1 MASGLQSALMLERR
15 ACGSN
20 FEGLSA
26 LVPLFEERM
35 VVRMFS
41 LDEIPF
47 LFGTF
52 LSQQTNG
59 AESIYNW

>member
-15 ACGSN
+15 ACSSN

-26 LVPLFEERM
+26 LVPSIVQERM
-35 VVRMFS
+35 VRRFS

-59 AESIYNW
+59 AEIIYN